1 MIQTAVQKG
10 RVAWPVEPLAE
21 MVVDVFQR
29 VSASLSRRPAPFVPQ
44 AVGRLVAPWPGVSC
58 G

>member
-10 RVAWPVEPLAE
+10 QVAWSVDPLAE

-29 VSASLSRRPAPFVPQ
+29 VSALRSRRPAPSVPQ
-44 AVGRLVAPWPGVSC
+44 AVGRLAAPWPDVSC